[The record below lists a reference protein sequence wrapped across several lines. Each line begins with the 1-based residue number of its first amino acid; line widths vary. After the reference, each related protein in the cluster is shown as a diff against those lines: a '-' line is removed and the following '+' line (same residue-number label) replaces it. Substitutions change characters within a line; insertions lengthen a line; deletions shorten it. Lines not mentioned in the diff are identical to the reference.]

1 MISNQIMDP
10 KYKYL
15 VEHSSHGLTKD
26 IQKTPELPNVWNNN
40 IIQRNI
46 SDIHSYSQLSS
57 DRKMLNSE
65 ELHRRYSDEEDD
77 DEEEEEEEGE
87 EEQDDEDEN
96 VLKIDETEPVEKI
109 PDINC
114 DKIEV
119 KIDGG
124 KKDRVDNTP
133 DHHARRPM
141 NAFLIFCKRHRAI
154 VKDKYPNL
162 ENRLVLITF
171 FLLDF

>member
-26 IQKTPELPNVWNNN
+26 IQKNTELPNVWNNN

-57 DRKMLNSE
+57 DRKMQNRA
-65 ELHRRYSDEEDD
+65 ELHRQYSDEEDDDD
-77 DEEEEEEEGE
+77 DEEEEEEE
-87 EEQDDEDEN
+87 DDDDEN
-96 VLKIDETEPVEKI
+96 VLKIDETEPVNKI
-109 PDINC
+109 QDTNC

-119 KIDGG
+119 KIDV
-124 KKDRVDNTP
+124 KKERADNTP

-162 ENRLVLITF
+162 ENR
-171 FLLDF
+171 

>member
-10 KYKYL
+10 KYKYV

-26 IQKTPELPNVWNNN
+26 IKTNTELPNVVWNNN

-57 DRKMLNSE
+57 PRKMQNIE
-65 ELHRRYSDEEDD
+65 ELHREYSDEEDD
-77 DEEEEEEEGE
+77 DEEEEPEEED
-87 EEQDDEDEN
+87 DDED
-96 VLKIDETEPVEKI
+96 VLTIDETVPVNNI
-109 PDINC
+109 LDSNC
-114 DKIEV
+114 DKIDV
-119 KIDGG
+119 KIDV
-124 KKDRVDNTP
+124 KKGRADKVDTP

-162 ENRLVLITF
+162 ENR
-171 FLLDF
+171 

>member
-10 KYKYL
+10 KYNYV

-26 IQKTPELPNVWNNN
+26 IKTNELPNVWKNN

-46 SDIHSYSQLSS
+46 NDIHSYSQLSS
-57 DRKMLNSE
+57 VQKIQNND
-65 ELHRRYSDEEDD
+65 ELHREYSDEEDD
-77 DEEEEEEEGE
+77 EE
-87 EEQDDEDEN
+87 DDEDDDD
-96 VLKIDETEPVEKI
+96 VLKIDETVPVTKI
-109 PDINC
+109 LDNNC
-114 DKIEV
+114 DKIDV
-119 KIDGG
+119 KIDV
-124 KKDRVDNTP
+124 KKGTP

-162 ENRLVLITF
+162 ENR
-171 FLLDF
+171 